1 MADEIVT
8 VPGGQQVHTMLVQFE
23 TAKMTRK
30 TEQDLV
36 MKALA
41 EEDPDAMVTL
51 SATVS
56 KRTRGRM
63 LRNR

>member
-1 MADEIVT
+1 MVSKCT
-8 VPGGQQVHTMLVQFE
+8 HTLLVQLE
-23 TAKMTRK
+23 AAKMTKK

-41 EEDPDAMVTL
+41 KKNDPDAVVTL

-56 KRTRGRM
+56 ETRRLMLRGR
-63 LRNR
+63 